1 MSAVDSILQDAINSG
16 LQMPTPVNK
25 KQDVDRASQEK
36 KASLPS
42 VTAEQLA
49 KLNGYS
55 IAAGRMSG
63 AGLDTAGPLERDL
76 MTLSGDDL
84 RTKYGMEVGNQLV
97 DKRLTGLK
105 SFVNDK
111 TTTRDDEG
119 VASDLVSGTGLAL
132 GNTFGGIAAFG
143 MGAMNSEAGVRAATD
158 LQKMNE
164 TVQGTQS
171 LALQNRR
178 RANAAIDELYKRD
191 NKAKYDE
198 ESKNAPIIAGLQRF
212 GRDFLDMAG
221 TALSDPVTGSDVLSS
236 TMGSIL
242 AAGPLSKGL
251 STIGNAVTKMAPE
264 SVSKAARG
272 ISLAAEM
279 DRGLGALSPARA
291 LTGMVPSSINLSIAA
306 MEAGGAYQQTA
317 AQIANMDLKELYDNS
332 PDFRRMTMPVEEGG
346 EGLTPERAQIIL
358 ASRAGMMAGGI
369 QGPLAM
375 GTAKLTGVG
384 KFESSPFSV
393 PSAKGAIS
401 NLTREGF
408 EETIQSATGQG
419 SQNIATKRYADE
431 NKDLLD
437 DVGGQAALG
446 LIGGIGA
453 AGVTQAPGFAG
464 AAVGAAGRATG
475 RAVLGSVDALG
486 SVAAKRAA
494 ANQAA
499 NESTSTVADAA
510 VRQAT
515 DEAMAQAPQAEQVMR
530 DAIDQ
535 TDSSPE
541 VKQTSNTFVDNLMS
555 ATKINPTEIEDP
567 NIPQVVKSV
576 LSGSTDKF
584 DAMQK
589 LSDVIQGTNE
599 PTADTLSA
607 AITLRIMQQN
617 LEDVIMSD
625 PAALGSLPDGHP
637 AKQAVRQYGQLLQ
650 DMVNTPKVQRAL
662 RQAQDI
668 IDELTAANTTK
679 PITEERLDTAE
690 GQQDLQNALGVA
702 ALAPDKAD
710 LATNQTILTHAEN
723 GKIKLTVPQLQ
734 ALMTSNAILQAAQNA
749 TQEQEA
755 LGHKKQIDA
764 VSQQVQVN
772 PDPKAPKLSAVAHA
786 TAVFEAM
793 RRRNPT
799 EARAKLQEFG
809 KFIQHF
815 DNKLKALNQYVTK
828 GGPKPTYQALNPK
841 NREWYA
847 STWLPKIHM
856 HDANSIELAQ
866 RMSIEA
872 QRLVDIYNGLS
883 TAFPE
888 LKGGQAKVA
897 SLVQSLQGKP
907 QEIADRTKAQRQG
920 KTITPAPTPTPAPK
934 KPVVRIRADT
944 NVPAA
949 TPTVATT
956 TAVTD
961 TPPSVVPTIT
971 STVPATTAT
980 SEASSPQENVTTGAV
995 VEVKPQGLASV
1006 YLKLVGTEPGSKIN
1020 NWFLRAFKLPNE
1032 QKTRIIATET
1042 PLANV
1047 RDALSSGE
1055 ALSAFTGS
1063 EGALDMPSE
1072 LSKAYR
1078 SYIKTGDGIITV
1090 LEKRLKAYMAK
1101 TSASGDDAGKTM
1113 LSSFLSGTK
1122 PTNEYRT
1129 GKMLNITEQVG
1140 DTIQYNQELL
1150 EAAVL
1155 AGLQWRLSSHQSE
1168 TPMNE
1173 DDAASI
1179 MNISKDDVD
1188 QNLLDILEQGLTAVT
1203 AKRTLANK
1211 IRQFWG
1217 VDSVS
1222 DVPDGYVQGIAESMA
1237 AELLEAMIQTGA
1249 IRVIQVTF
1257 RGTPEGTQIAV
1268 EGSKKDKVITVS
1280 NQYVVEGGKHNVD
1293 FYTSNDITDTQALVE
1308 LAPTLIEKV
1317 VLVTPDDVQFIGDS
1331 RPPVAKTQLRNPVV
1345 DNTPD
1350 QIAMI
1355 KVEQKTPHYINQP
1368 MVDLYQA
1375 LGLDKILQ
1383 LFGSGDLDGRPLNQ
1397 NHKLGLE
1404 GKNRTITGAFNHL
1417 MSVVNEVKLSAGD
1430 DAIDQVP
1437 IRYAYNINKVGRLQM
1452 LGRYNPQSTKL
1463 IREAIL
1469 PTRSTLNLSNEN
1481 STDYGKFMLAV
1492 AQAIG
1497 QKVHK
1502 QSLNTSIDATMKEL
1516 NGSLAPVV
1524 QMLKDFHT
1532 TGKMDAGFVEA
1543 IKKGLGSN
1551 LTTVALN
1558 ALSEYARL
1566 QITEDRSSF
1575 TTPLYVEAD
1584 GVTNGPINAMALLS
1598 IGNFTP
1604 DWVNRMRKGGLS
1616 FFGPKTM
1623 NDIHTTAG
1631 PGGDQ
1636 SDMYQTT
1643 TDVMKGLFVKMS
1655 QEMKDP
1661 RAKAQMNHL
1670 VQMLDLFLPD
1680 FEIKDN
1686 QLVMKRGIAK
1696 NPLTIT
1702 IYGSGAKGIAGKIT
1716 DAVLEQL
1723 YERLSEVME
1732 RQGANSELSM
1742 AEAMFGHK
1750 ATDKE
1755 SAEQMME
1762 RFTSAYEALTTYQI
1776 AKGKNGYF
1784 IVKGDNTLSLTAM
1797 NKPEFTLDKGRV
1809 NNLKANMRKLF
1820 VDPMRE
1826 AIESTVGKPLMDAAS
1841 LVQKAT
1847 QIQSVFQQVMFN
1859 QAVKDAIAEKL
1870 KTNPAAKSEGL
1881 SRIEQDTILR
1891 QVLKQFPL
1899 IQTGKQSFFIAGS
1912 QSTDVNTTMYGTST
1926 TDTFRTPG
1934 FVYGPTDAGVAGI
1947 PTMVIGSGDG
1957 MMMQILSIMKNSP
1970 IGSLKIF
1977 DGVNFPLDKLEES
1990 SKAANKAV
1998 YESWQ
2003 GNPLQAVYEMFAASK
2018 FDVSQMPTSVLKDLA
2033 RTLGVKESTVGDIQQ
2048 GLNALRYTLEQA
2060 ALSAEAR
2067 HTVMRKVD
2075 HSIDQMASGGWPYE
2089 HFGIVLKG
2097 KTDEDIARELDRLY
2111 VIELAQLMKDAK
2123 ERKPEDS
2130 SNNSAATTASAK
2142 PSSLAPKVSTPV
2154 AASTPTPVLKTSGT
2168 FTPKNAEQAEGINKI
2183 QEFLSPSNTTER
2195 VFVLEGKAGTGKTT
2209 IMQEALRK
2217 VLTSGQTVTIA
2228 AVSHKAKTVLDQKL
2242 KGFVKSN
2249 NLRGNVKAY
2258 SVAGLFSMVLDR
2270 KTGNF
2275 KIDSDK
2281 VGMSPITKAQVL
2293 VVDEAS
2299 MIDQKNLDLIMKY
2312 LPPGT
2317 KVVFLGDIGQ
2327 LAPISPEAKIS
2338 PIFTMKVPRFK
2349 LLERVRQGEDSSIL
2363 PYADTYW
2370 NNSQA
2375 SNAVRNPVSVESRK
2389 STNELKFYSSLNRT
2403 LRDYMGLF
2411 KQAVANR
2418 DPTLVK
2424 IVAYNN
2430 KEGNA
2435 KAAESL
2441 RELERRIRVSLFG
2454 SNPKE
2459 FEKGELVI
2467 LDNNFR
2473 YEEPGSDEKITLEN
2487 SREFSVSASS
2497 PGVLEI
2503 RGESFPTTNVTL
2515 DSESTNERYEVP
2527 VLSRDP
2533 AVQNRWRAMFNTWAG
2548 EINAMSGNA
2557 KREAWA
2563 TFYDAKESVAP
2574 LSYGYVLTSH
2584 KAQGS
2589 TYGTSIVLEDN
2600 FLSASMETPENISR
2614 AIYTAITRASNQA
2627 VIVSKLNPAQEDSTI
2642 AAALFKTSDDSAILG
2657 IGEKHPTGVKVLN
2670 NQSLNTLIRKMGLS
2684 PALQAVYD
2692 RIRIAGAVQDY
2703 TVVHG
2708 TVEQLVAYADA
2719 EIRTIL
2725 TPAQFQAMGT
2735 VRGFIVPGDKIVY
2748 LVTPS
2753 EETLIHELIHAS
2765 TYETVQAVLDDKE
2778 TNPNIISAVNR
2789 IQELLK
2795 QFENLTWSDVSD
2807 ISNGYLDTLSSIRSQ
2822 RASGNEAAAINE
2834 FMAWSLTNQ
2843 AVISKLKGTKASPL
2857 VQLAKD
2863 VIQAIK
2869 QLVFGTSKLPEV
2881 GEDMFSNLL
2890 FNTSIIIQ
2898 TQPTLQSQMDKTIL
2912 FQSVPFGN
2920 NQRLADLDKLFN
2932 QVIGKY
2938 LASNPKDLPLNE
2950 SKVQVAIK
2958 NAIII
2963 ADNVIARGIPM
2974 SPQERSTFHTI
2985 VAAMAT
2991 EATIDP
2997 HSMAMAQTLYVHV
3010 AGSLNVQDKFGIL
3023 ANGGVDAQGRSS
3035 ILPVFLALAMVNDD
3049 FRQLLAT
3056 MPLPKSVLQDWNT
3069 LDGVLTNAGT
3079 IAMDSLASRLS
3090 GTNNTTNIQDAID
3103 ALSNQIRKTTTDRA
3117 GLVDMLSNTS
3127 NGAVD
3132 WVNDKVIQGVEA
3144 MAGVA
3149 TQGAEKLETG
3159 APSRLTKFMADAAR
3173 ITEKLVNERDADQVS
3188 EGIMSKINRIK
3199 GFSPF
3204 RDMVTDLVGR
3214 TMNNKA
3220 VYDLIK
3226 AIRSHVQQDRQN
3238 YRDEVPKII
3247 AEKFTRRLKDTEWST
3262 LFRGLGKTDL
3272 AALRAQYSVSEILG
3286 FISEPALVKKTIGE
3300 LQSQLKKADAAH
3312 FNKVDQKAKQLAT
3325 YMMTGKPGTKLLRN
3339 ADAISHLLFERTQ
3352 KGRAAPDA
3360 AYISQVDQLVTLY
3373 ALEMLNQTD
3382 MKSLV
3387 SLVQNERQGM
3397 EFSLS
3402 YLVGQREEETR
3413 KSING
3418 RARFNSYKGYIPSLQ
3433 QEGVSLLVANDTDHA
3448 DMLSKSYVRV
3458 GAYSGSDAEGIIGR
3472 KSYYFAPVSAM
3483 ATFNQGIM
3491 QNVRQTA
3498 GGVETTTGFTEGMT
3512 AGRITDKLTV
3522 DRITKRMMLEGSNTT
3537 ENLMPVYDNAGVVVA
3552 YERSIDPTQM
3562 VKLNHDTNLAKMIG
3576 VWRGRQ
3582 VEEGKAQEFNETLI
3596 DALHTMWTNEK
3607 SAKRGEY
3614 VNLWD
3619 PKTLADDPVL
3629 NDALAL
3635 MNAETRAYVEDKFGD
3650 EFWVRRD
3657 MLNDAFGYRNA
3668 SMGDAWTGNTR
3679 WNETFQENFKNLAI
3693 TVMGNRAYKTLVN
3706 GEKFLQKTVA
3716 TAKTL
3721 IVVKS
3726 VVVTAG
3732 NLLSNMYQLVA
3743 NGISPVVI
3751 AKATPKKLAEVQA
3764 YMTSRKKEVRL
3775 EADLRAAEGNSI
3787 RERKL
3792 SAELTTIRD
3801 SYKRMSIWPLI
3812 KAGELSAISHDVS
3825 QNDMLLNGKFEEYF
3839 EQLVDKLPGPLQTA
3853 GRYALITKDT
3863 ALFQGLSKSIEYGD
3877 FIAKAILY
3885 DHLTVKKGRTSEE
3898 ALGHITEEFVNYDRL
3913 PGRFRG
3919 YVEGIGM
3926 LWFWSFK
3933 IRSVKVALRM
3943 IRSNPVRALLTEVL
3957 PHPGG
3962 FKTGSPISDNLI
3974 GKLMDGTLGYSVG
3987 PGMGFR
3993 APMLNPWTNLAF

>member
-1 MSAVDSILQDAINSG
+1 MSVVDSILQDAINSG

-25 KQDVDRASQEK
+25 KQDVDIASQEK

-63 AGLDTAGPLERDL
+63 AGLDTASPLERDL
-76 MTLSGDDL
+76 MALSGDDL
-84 RTKYGMEVGNQLV
+84 RSKYGMEVGNQLV
-97 DKRLTGLK
+97 NKRLTGLK

-111 TTTRDDEG
+111 TTQRDGEG

-143 MGAMNSEAGVRAATD
+143 MGAVNSEAGVRAATD

-164 TVQGTQS
+164 FVQSTQS
-171 LALQNRR
+171 HALQNRR
-178 RANAAIDELYKRD
+178 RANSAIDELYKRD

-198 ESKNAPIIAGLQRF
+198 ESKDSPIIASLQRF

-236 TMGSIL
+236 TIGSIL

-251 STIGNAVTKMAPE
+251 STIGNAVTKLAPE

-279 DRGLGALSPARA
+279 DRGLGVLSPARA
-291 LTGMVPSSINLSIAA
+291 LTGMVPSAINTSIAA

-332 PDFRRMTMPVEEGG
+332 PDFRRMTLPVEEGG
-346 EGLTPERAQIIL
+346 EGLTPERVRIIL
-358 ASRAGMMAGGI
+358 ANRAGMMAGGI

-384 KFESSPFSV
+384 KFEASPFSV

-401 NLTREGF
+401 NLVREGF
-408 EETIQSATGQG
+408 EETVQSATGQG
-419 SQNIATKRYADE
+419 SQNLATKRYADE

-494 ANQAA
+494 ANKTA
-499 NESTSTVADAA
+499 NEATSTVADTA

-530 DAIDQ
+530 EAIDQ

-541 VKQTSNTFVDNLMS
+541 VKQASNIFVDNLMS
-555 ATKINPTEIEDP
+555 ATRINPAEIEDP
-567 NIPQVVKSV
+567 NVPQVVKSV
-576 LSGSTDKF
+576 FSSSTDKF

-625 PAALGSLPDGHP
+625 PVALGSLPDGHP
-637 AKQAVRQYGQLLQ
+637 AKQTVRQYGQLLQ

-668 IDELTAANTTK
+668 IDELTASNTTK
-679 PITEERLDTAE
+679 PITEEKLDTPE
-690 GQQDLQNALGVA
+690 GQQDLQNAIGVA
-702 ALAPDKAD
+702 TVAPDKAD
-710 LATNQTILTHAEN
+710 LTTNQTILTHAEN

-749 TQEQEA
+749 VKEQEA

-764 VSQQVQVN
+764 VSQQVQIN

-793 RRRNPT
+793 RRRNPV
-799 EARAKLQEFG
+799 EAKARLQEFG

-828 GGPKPTYQALNPK
+828 GGAKPTYQALNPVT
-841 NREWYA
+841 REWYA

-883 TAFPE
+883 IAFPD

-907 QEIADRTKAQRQG
+907 EDIAERTKAQKQG
-920 KTITPAPTPTPAPK
+920 KTTTPAPTPTPAPK
-934 KPVVRIRADT
+934 KPVVRIRADI

-949 TPTVATT
+949 TPTVTT
-956 TAVTD
+956 TTVVTD
-961 TPPSVVPTIT
+961 TPPTVVPTVT

-980 SEASSPQENVTTGAV
+980 TEASSPQENATTGAV

-1042 PLANV
+1042 PLSIV

-1063 EGALDMPSE
+1063 EGALAMPSE

-1078 SYIKTGDGIITV
+1078 SYIKTGDGIIAV
-1090 LEKRLKAYMAK
+1090 LENRLKAYMAK

-1113 LSSFLSGTK
+1113 LSSFLSGSK

-1140 DTIQYNQELL
+1140 DNIQYNQELL

-1188 QNLLDILEQGLTAVT
+1188 QNLLDVLEQGLTAVT

-1217 VDSVS
+1217 LDSVS
-1222 DVPDGYVQGIAESMA
+1222 DAPDGYVQGIAESMA

-1249 IRVIQVTF
+1249 IRHIQLTF

-1317 VLVTPDDVQFIGDS
+1317 VLVTPDDVQFIGDA

-1355 KVEQKTPHYINQP
+1355 KAEQKTSHYINQP

-1430 DAIDQVP
+1430 AAIDQVP

-1469 PTRSTLNLSNEN
+1469 PTRSTLNLSSEN
-1481 STDYGKFMLAV
+1481 SKEYGKFMLAV

-1543 IKKGLGSN
+1543 IKNGLGSN

-1732 RQGANSELSM
+1732 RQGANPELSM

-1762 RFTSAYEALTTYQI
+1762 RFTSAYEALTTNQI

-1784 IVKGDNTLSLTAM
+1784 IVKGDKTFSLTAM

-1826 AIESTVGKPLMDAAS
+1826 AIETTVGKPLMDAAS

-1859 QAVKDAIAEKL
+1859 QAVNDLIKEKL
-1870 KTNPAAKSEGL
+1870 KTNPKAKSEGL
-1881 SRIEQDTILR
+1881 SRVEQDAILR

-1912 QSTDVNTTMYGTST
+1912 QSTDVDATRYGTST

-1934 FVYGPTDAGVAGI
+1934 FVYGPTDASVAGI

-1970 IGSLKIF
+1970 TRSLKIF
-1977 DGVNFPLDKLEES
+1977 DGVNFPLDKLEAS
-1990 SKAANKAV
+1990 SKAANQAV

-2018 FDVSQMPTSVLKDLA
+2018 FDVSQMPTTVLKDLA

-2067 HTVMRKVD
+2067 HNVMRKVA
-2075 HSIDQMASGGWPYE
+2075 HSIDQMASAGVPYE

-2097 KTDEDIARELDRLY
+2097 NTDEDIARELDRLY

-2142 PSSLAPKVSTPV
+2142 SNLNNNIKVTSSNVPTKAQSDLTDDDSFWGSLDTSSNNTASSDDGFPPTALIPVPAGEEINLSAEVLDARFRKLRSLWNPKPEISK
-2154 AASTPTPVLKTSGT
+2154 L
-2168 FTPKNAEQAEGINKI
+2168 
-2183 QEFLSPSNTTER
+2183 TTE
-2195 VFVLEGKAGTGKTT
+2195 EGEEYTRLT
-2209 IMQEALRK
+2209 QEVIR
-2217 VLTSGQTVTIA
+2217 
-2228 AVSHKAKTVLDQKL
+2228 
-2242 KGFVKSN
+2242 
-2249 NLRGNVKAY
+2249 
-2258 SVAGLFSMVLDR
+2258 R
-2270 KTGNF
+2270 KTG
-2275 KIDSDK
+2275 
-2281 VGMSPITKAQVL
+2281 A
-2293 VVDEAS
+2293 
-2299 MIDQKNLDLIMKY
+2299 
-2312 LPPGT
+2312 
-2317 KVVFLGDIGQ
+2317 KVVTPLAGATDQEGELKIYHPTSLAQLMKDLKLSPTIQKVFNNIAGSKGLQKTTVVYGPRYNLSMYARVLKSGNNIGRMINNKQ
-2327 LAPISPEAKIS
+2327 INGLYSPDNDT
-2338 PIFTMKVPRFK
+2338 IFIM
-2349 LLERVRQGEDSSIL
+2349 
-2363 PYADTYW
+2363 
-2370 NNSQA
+2370 NNS
-2375 SNAVRNPVSVESRK
+2375 N
-2389 STNELKFYSSLNRT
+2389 
-2403 LRDYMGLF
+2403 
-2411 KQAVANR
+2411 
-2418 DPTLVK
+2418 
-2424 IVAYNN
+2424 
-2430 KEGNA
+2430 
-2435 KAAESL
+2435 
-2441 RELERRIRVSLFG
+2441 
-2454 SNPKE
+2454 
-2459 FEKGELVI
+2459 
-2467 LDNNFR
+2467 
-2473 YEEPGSDEKITLEN
+2473 
-2487 SREFSVSASS
+2487 
-2497 PGVLEI
+2497 
-2503 RGESFPTTNVTL
+2503 
-2515 DSESTNERYEVP
+2515 
-2527 VLSRDP
+2527 
-2533 AVQNRWRAMFNTWAG
+2533 
-2548 EINAMSGNA
+2548 
-2557 KREAWA
+2557 
-2563 TFYDAKESVAP
+2563 
-2574 LSYGYVLTSH
+2574 
-2584 KAQGS
+2584 
-2589 TYGTSIVLEDN
+2589 
-2600 FLSASMETPENISR
+2600 
-2614 AIYTAITRASNQA
+2614 
-2627 VIVSKLNPAQEDSTI
+2627 
-2642 AAALFKTSDDSAILG
+2642 
-2657 IGEKHPTGVKVLN
+2657 
-2670 NQSLNTLIRKMGLS
+2670 
-2684 PALQAVYD
+2684 
-2692 RIRIAGAVQDY
+2692 
-2703 TVVHG
+2703 
-2708 TVEQLVAYADA
+2708 
-2719 EIRTIL
+2719 
-2725 TPAQFQAMGT
+2725 
-2735 VRGFIVPGDKIVY
+2735 
-2748 LVTPS
+2748 
-2753 EETLIHELIHAS
+2753 ETLIHELIHAATFKTVLAHYNGTS
-2765 TYETVQAVLDDKE
+2765 TPDVKAAIGRIEELMKQFLELDDDLSDSYNDVRSEILNAKE
-2778 TNPNIISAVNR
+2778 LDNPAKA
-2789 IQELLK
+2789 L
-2795 QFENLTWSDVSD
+2795 
-2807 ISNGYLDTLSSIRSQ
+2807 
-2822 RASGNEAAAINE
+2822 NE
-2834 FMAWSLTNQ
+2834 FMAWTLANKHL
-2843 AVISKLKGTKASPL
+2843 AEKLNVTTATPLGRLIAS
-2857 VQLAKD
+2857 A
-2863 VIQAIK
+2863 IAAIK
-2869 QLVFGTSKLPEV
+2869 KLIFGDAKAPEAAT
-2881 GEDMFSNLL
+2881 DMFSNLL
-2890 FNTSIIIQ
+2890 FNTAIIANADSQNNLQEDLAKTTLFHSPGFGQNERLISIQQ
-2898 TQPTLQSQMDKTIL
+2898 T
-2912 FQSVPFGN
+2912 
-2920 NQRLADLDKLFN
+2920 FN
-2932 QVIGKY
+2932 QVIGKH
-2938 LASNPKDLPLNE
+2938 LTSNPRDLPLNE
-2950 SKVQVAIK
+2950 SKVQIAIK
-2958 NAIII
+2958 NAVII

-3056 MPLPKSVLQDWNT
+3056 MPLPKSVLQGWNT

-3090 GTNNTTNIQDAID
+3090 GTNKTTNIQDAID

-3127 NGAVD
+3127 SGAVD

-3144 MAGVA
+3144 LAGAV
-3149 TQGAEKLETG
+3149 TQGAEKLEAG
-3159 APSRLTKFMADAAR
+3159 APSKLTATLAAAAR
-3173 ITEKLVNERDADQVS
+3173 ITEKLVNERDADLVS

-3204 RDMVTDLVGR
+3204 RDLITDLVGR

-3247 AEKFTRRLKDTEWST
+3247 AEKFNRRLKDTEWNT

-3286 FISEPALVKKTIGE
+3286 FISDPILMKKTIGE
-3300 LQSQLKKADAAH
+3300 LQSQLKKVDAAH

-3352 KGRAAPDA
+3352 KGRVAPDA
-3360 AYISQVDQLVTLY
+3360 AYVSQVDQLVTLY

-3387 SLVQNERQGM
+3387 SLVQSERQGM

-3402 YLVGQREEETR
+3402 YLVGQRAEETR
-3413 KSING
+3413 KSVNG

-3458 GAYSGSDAEGIIGR
+3458 GAYSGSDAEGIVGR

-3512 AGRITDKLTV
+3512 AGRITDKSAV
-3522 DRITKRMMLEGSNTT
+3522 DRITKRIMLEGSNTT

-3552 YERSIDPTQM
+3552 YERSIDPAQM

-3582 VEEGKAQEFNETLI
+3582 VEEGKAQEFNETLV
-3596 DALHTMWTNEK
+3596 DALHTMWINEK

-3751 AKATPKKLAEVQA
+3751 AKAAPKKLAEVQA

-3775 EADLRAAEGNSI
+3775 EADLRAAEGNTI

-3792 SAELTTIRD
+3792 NAELTTIRD

-3885 DHLTVKKGRTSEE
+3885 DHLTMKKGRTSEE

-3993 APMLNPWTNLAF
+3993 APMLNPWSNLAF